1 MPTKQNISKVRF
13 IINPISGRGKNKNIP
28 LLIGKILDRTKFS
41 HEIYFTQSQADATR
55 LSREAKDRGMDLV
68 IAVGG
73 DGTVHEVGKALI
85 GSNTALGIIPTGS
98 GNGLARHC
106 GIPCDPVKAIK
117 LINEMKTSTIDTVKI
132 NGDHFLNMAGIGFDA
147 YIAKKFSIDIKR
159 GFFTYVKL
167 VMRHFFSYKCQD
179 YKLIIDGKNIEK
191 KAFLISFANSS
202 QYGNNI
208 CISPKAKIDDGLL
221 DIAILRPF
229 PLVSTPMML
238 LQLLSSKF
246 DSSKY
251 LDIIPAKDVT
261 VEGGPFHTH
270 LDGEPVTSKD
280 SLHLS
285 VLPSSLKLVCN
296 L

>member
-1 MPTKQNISKVRF
+1 MPTTPNIFKVRF
-13 IINPISGRGKNKNIP
+13 IINPISGKGKNKGIA
-28 LLIGKILDRTKFS
+28 LLIGKTLDRTKFS
-41 HEIYFTQSQADATR
+41 HEICFTQSQADATR
-55 LSREAKDRGMDLV
+55 LSREAKSKGMDLV
-68 IAVGG
+68 VAVGG

-85 GSNTALGIIPTGS
+85 GSNTVLGIIPTGS

-117 LINEMKTSTIDTVKI
+117 LINEMKTRTIDTVKI

-147 YIAKKFSIDIKR
+147 FIAKKFSLDIKR
-159 GFFTYVKL
+159 GFFTYLKL
-167 VMRHFFSYKCQD
+167 VMKHFFDYKCQD
-179 YKLIIDGKNIEK
+179 YKLVIDGKKVEQ

-208 CISPKAKIDDGLL
+208 RISPQAKIDDGLL

-229 PLVSTPMML
+229 PLASTPVML
-238 LQLLSSKF
+238 YQLLSSKI
-246 DSSKY
+246 DNSKY
-251 LDIIPAKDVT
+251 LEIIPAKEVT

-270 LDGEPVTSKD
+270 LDGEPVTARNH
-280 SLHLS
+280 LHLS